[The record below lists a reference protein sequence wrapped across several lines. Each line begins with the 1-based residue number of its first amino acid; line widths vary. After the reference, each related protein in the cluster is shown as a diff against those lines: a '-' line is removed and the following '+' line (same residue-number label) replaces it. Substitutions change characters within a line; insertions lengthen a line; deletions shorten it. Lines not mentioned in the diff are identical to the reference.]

1 MKRLV
6 FKSVLEEVTRLAML
20 KRGEMDIAYAIRG
33 ILAEELRRTPGL
45 TLAPNCGREY
55 GQLPFVTRL

>member
-20 KRGEMDIAYAIRG
+20 KRGEMDIACSILG
-33 ILAEELRRTPGL
+33 ILAEDLRRTPGL

>member
-1 MKRLV
+1 VKRLV

-20 KRGEMDIAYAIRG
+20 KRGEMDAYSIRG

-45 TLAPNCGREY
+45 TLAPNCGRED
-55 GQLPFVTRL
+55 GRCPL